1 LTVLR
6 SSILLVALLL
16 SFFPLRAIAQSS
28 AGSVTKLDG
37 KVSIERGGRSIAAV
51 LAMPVLIGDKIETT
65 AQSNLTIVLS
75 DGSEISLSESSSI
88 VIDQTMVGTARAD
101 SFINLFKGRL
111 HSVVNPRGG
120 TLPAFE
126 VRTPNAVVGV
136 RGTDFETEYVEGKPC
151 PGFPKCS
158 RYTDVGVY
166 SGVVEV
172 RNPTSAHPSSV
183 RVSSGHET
191 TVPCELPPATP
202 GPLGMGDLTAP
213 GYH

>member
-1 LTVLR
+1 M
-6 SSILLVALLL
+6 
-16 SFFPLRAIAQSS
+16 
-28 AGSVTKLDG
+28 
-37 KVSIERGGRSIAAV
+37 SIERGGRSIAAV

-136 RGTDFETEYVEGKPC
+136 RGTDFETEYVEGKPS

-166 SGVVEV
+166 LGVVEV
-172 RNPTSAHPSSV
+172 RNPTARIRP
-183 RVSSGHET
+183 RFG
-191 TVPCELPPATP
+191 
-202 GPLGMGDLTAP
+202 
-213 GYH
+213 